1 MNTEFGKFGKLRK
14 ISKFCMFIQ
23 FGSLVSEA
31 IMTIYFLLELARNR
45 WMRRRYVETMLK
57 RIGLSK
63 RRAVLIASRW
73 VY

>member
-1 MNTEFGKFGKLRK
+1 MST
-14 ISKFCMFIQ
+14 
-23 FGSLVSEA
+23 
-31 IMTIYFLLELARNR
+31 YFLIELLRHR